1 MPVTF
6 VLSRDVSTTFPE
18 AQIKLV
24 AVRGLGNAKVWP
36 ETEAALR
43 GLEER
48 LAAGTW
54 SPFGEEDQ
62 QVRSWHEAFR
72 RFGTNPR
79 RFRSS
84 VDALSRR
91 MAKSGV
97 LPRINGAVDAYN
109 YVSTSFGTPAGAF
122 DLSELAGEVTIRT
135 AISGDTF
142 TPLGEP
148 DAVEEPRPGEVVYA
162 MGSQVLTRHWNHRD
176 CDQTKVDDTSS
187 DVVFVIERISAEAV
201 PDDVLQAA
209 QQSLLELI
217 AGHAESVS
225 ACTLDAD
232 HPSATVG

>member
-6 VLSRDVSTTFPE
+6 TISPDVRTSFPE
-18 AQIKLV
+18 AQVSLV
-24 AVRGLGNAKVWP
+24 TARGLRNEKVWP
-36 ETEAALR
+36 ESEAALS
-43 GLEER
+43 GLEHD

-54 SPFGEEDQ
+54 SPFGEQDQ
-62 QVRSWHEAFR
+62 QILSWHEAYR
-72 RFGTNPR
+72 KFGTNPR

-109 YVSTSFGTPAGAF
+109 FVSTSFGTPAGAF
-122 DLSELAGEVTIRT
+122 DLGRLTGEVMIRT
-135 AISGDTF
+135 AVAGDSF
-142 TPLGEP
+142 RPLGEP

-201 PDDVLQAA
+201 PDDVLQSA
-209 QQSLLELI
+209 QQSLTKLI
-217 AGHAESVS
+217 AGHADSVS

-232 HPSATVG
+232 HPSATLD